1 MCFAQSV
8 LLDHKARLTWRSQV
22 RRRQNLTQTVWS
34 CGPPGVLRTEP
45 AARVSTVRGFEASAH
60 QGTALGG
67 GDFRT
72 LHAAHMLDGPQ
83 QSWQSTRIPD
93 WI

>member
-1 MCFAQSV
+1 MLCPVSVAGPQSQAY
-8 LLDHKARLTWRSQV
+8 LEKPSQEETESHPDS
-22 RRRQNLTQTVWS
+22 LS

-67 GDFRT
+67 GGFRT